1 MIAREIISDSI
12 PPLKTSDTGQQA
24 LNWMNEF
31 LVRHLPIVNNTQLL
45 GLISDDNI
53 MDMNDLNEPIGNYPL
68 KYTKPCIKQTA
79 HLLDALRLFEE
90 LKISLIPVCDD
101 DKNYLGVI
109 TLQSLLDNFANYSS
123 IREPGGIIILQMAIN
138 DYSLSEIARIVESC
152 YASILTLFTTNH
164 RDSTKLEVILKIN
177 RIDVSDVIATF
188 ERFNYTIT
196 GYYHKSDMNDFLKD
210 RYDSLMNYL
219 NT

>member
-1 MIAREIISDSI
+1 MIAKEIISDSI

-45 GLISDDNI
+45 GLISDDEVL
-53 MDMNDLNEPIGNYPL
+53 DMNDLNEPIGNYSM
-68 KYTKPCIKQTA
+68 KYTKPCIRQTA

-90 LKISLIPVCDD
+90 LKISIVPVCDD
-101 DKNYLGVI
+101 ESNYLGVI
-109 TLQSLLDNFANYSS
+109 TLQSLLGNFAKYSS
-123 IREPGGIIILQMAIN
+123 IREPGGIIVLKMAIN
-138 DYSLSEIARIVESC
+138 DYSLSEIARIVESSN
-152 YASILTLFTTNH
+152 ASILTLFTTNH
-164 RDSTKLEVILKIN
+164 IDSTQLEVTLKIN
-177 RIDVSDVIATF
+177 RDDVKDVIATF
-188 ERFNYTIT
+188 ERFNYTIS